1 MDPLTAG
8 IISGGM
14 GLAGTLFSNNQQ
26 ISAAKDQMKFQER
39 MSNTAHQREVAD
51 LRAAGLN
58 PILSAL
64 GAGASTPQGAQPNIN
79 DLGPSIQ
86 KGAEIA
92 LQKRQQDAQI
102 SNINADTINKGAQ
115 TQLIANQTAA
125 TAQDVKLKAAQTEQI
140 AKILPYAI
148 KKAVADGDYAQAEKI
163 MGLIQSGASSAVDI
177 STLGL
182 GKSLKQLF
190 NKKP

>member
-1 MDPLTAG
+1 MPFDADYLVPIMLDEILPGDDINVRMNALVR
-8 IISGGM
+8 
-14 GLAGTLFSNNQQ
+14 LAT
-26 ISAAKDQMKFQER
+26 
-39 MSNTAHQREVAD
+39 
-51 LRAAGLN
+51 
-58 PILSAL
+58 PIK
-64 GAGASTPQGAQPNIN
+64 PVM
-79 DLGPSIQ
+79 
-86 KGAEIA
+86 E
-92 LQKRQQDAQI
+92 
-102 SNINADTINKGAQ
+102 
-115 TQLIANQTAA
+115 NQTAA

>member
-1 MDPLTAG
+1 MVSRRKLTK
-8 IISGGM
+8 
-14 GLAGTLFSNNQQ
+14 L
-26 ISAAKDQMKFQER
+26 
-39 MSNTAHQREVAD
+39 
-51 LRAAGLN
+51 
-58 PILSAL
+58 
-64 GAGASTPQGAQPNIN
+64 
-79 DLGPSIQ
+79 
-86 KGAEIA
+86 
-92 LQKRQQDAQI
+92 

-125 TAQDVKLKAAQTEQI
+125 TAQDVKLKAAQTDQI

-182 GKSLKQLF
+182 GKTLRQLF
-190 NKKP
+190 KKQPETIEDFLKKGMGKP

>member
-26 ISAAKDQMKFQER
+26 INAAKDQMKFQER

-79 DLGPSIQ
+79 ELGGSIQ

-102 SNINADTINKGAQ
+102 SNINAIHHGAALSVQ
-115 TQLIANQTAA
+115 WNRGSVGHFYCHHGIFAA
-125 TAQDVKLKAAQTEQI
+125 CTD
-140 AKILPYAI
+140 AKW
-148 KKAVADGDYAQAEKI
+148 
-163 MGLIQSGASSAVDI
+163 
-177 STLGL
+177 
-182 GKSLKQLF
+182 
-190 NKKP
+190 